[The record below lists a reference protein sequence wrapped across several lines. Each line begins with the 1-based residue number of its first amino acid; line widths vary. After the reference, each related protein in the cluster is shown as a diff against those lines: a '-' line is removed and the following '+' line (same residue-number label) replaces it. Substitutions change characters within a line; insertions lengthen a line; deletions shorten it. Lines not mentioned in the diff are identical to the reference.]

1 MKTKIPTITYVVKCK
16 FKTNSAGLQ
25 TLHHQYFT
33 NENFSE
39 ARKTAFEYVEAAK
52 EFMHK
57 NEVMLNRKR
66 YQNPSGVY
74 VKNREVFD
82 SGIQIFIRINEA
94 FNQFGISDKKDT
106 MYLIAAFHTLNDDFR
121 QRIKA
126 GRLAEKTYYKILNQN
141 TFEEDQ
147 FIIDYQKFDQEKNE
161 IEKLKSQSFK
171 DIDYIPYSIDQTIEN
186 LFESVCA
193 FANSGGG
200 RIIFGQD
207 ENFKT
212 YHSDSKMDSFCE
224 EIWNRTIAEFP
235 KIEDYVIIYK
245 RNYIDCK
252 FLEIE
257 VIPTPLDC
265 LFKGEYFV
273 RTIHG
278 NVMDLE
284 KSL

>member
-1 MKTKIPTITYVVKCK
+1 MNTKMPIITYVVTCK
-16 FKTNSAGLQ
+16 YKTNSAGLQ

-33 NENFSE
+33 NDNFSK

-57 NEVMLNRKR
+57 NEVILNKKR

-74 VKNREVFD
+74 VKKRDAFD
-82 SGIQIFIRINEA
+82 SGIQIFMRINED
-94 FNQFGISDKKDT
+94 FNQSGVSDKKDT

-121 QRIKA
+121 QKIKA
-126 GRLAEKTYYKILNQN
+126 GRLVEKTYYKILNQN

-147 FIIDYQKFDQEKNE
+147 FIIDYQKFELEKNE

-171 DIDYIPYSIDQTIEN
+171 EIDFIPYSIDRTIEN
-186 LFESVCA
+186 LFESISA

-200 RIIFGQD
+200 KIIFGQD

-212 YHSDSKMDSFCE
+212 YHSDSKMNFLCK
-224 EIWNRTIAEFP
+224 EIWERAITEFP
-235 KIEDYVIIYK
+235 KLEEYLIIFK

-257 VIPTPLDC
+257 IVATPFDC
-265 LFKGEYFV
+265 LFKGEYYV

>member
-1 MKTKIPTITYVVKCK
+1 MPTITYVVKCK
-16 FKTNSAGLQ
+16 FKTNSVGLQ

-52 EFMHK
+52 EFIHK
-57 NEVMLNRKR
+57 NELILNRKS

-74 VKNREVFD
+74 IKNRDVFD
-82 SGIQIFIRINEA
+82 SGIQIFIRINED
-94 FNQFGISDKKDT
+94 FNQSGVSDKKDT
-106 MYLIAAFHTLNDDFR
+106 MYLIAAFHSLNDDFR
-121 QRIKA
+121 QKIKA
-126 GRLAEKTYYKILNQN
+126 GRLVEKSYYKILNQK

-147 FIIDYQKFDQEKNE
+147 FMIDYQKFEQEKSE
-161 IEKLKSQSFK
+161 IEKLKSQSFENM
-171 DIDYIPYSIDQTIEN
+171 DFIPYSIDQTIEN
-186 LFESVCA
+186 LFESISA

-200 RIIFGQD
+200 KIIFGQD
-207 ENFKT
+207 EKFGT

-224 EIWNRTIAEFP
+224 EIWNRTIAEFLEL
-235 KIEDYVIIYK
+235 EDYLIIFK
-245 RNYIDCK
+245 RNYVDCK

-257 VIPTPLDC
+257 VIPTPFDC
-265 LFKGEYFV
+265 LFKGEYYV